1 MNVTTQGIGHKVMSV
16 LMALVL
22 AIGLAPMVPAGTALA
37 ATDQENWDAATYVY
51 TAEAN
56 EDDEYVI
63 DYTGEPVAFGVVSVT
78 EVGSSTAL
86 DPEAYEVAYYSNN
99 AGTPGAKIE
108 NGAEGV
114 VEPGDYWIGVT
125 SKEAVGST
133 ETPVTHYQK
142 FTIAPK
148 GKTSILG
155 AKIYQATADPNDVSD
170 ETFVYTGKEFY
181 FGTVAGYLNVQVDD
195 KPLVK
200 DTDYE
205 LRVDPQNPTIK
216 EAGTYDVTI
225 IGKGNYEGT
234 LYTKVVI
241 APIDLDTATVTIA
254 DQDIRQVTNSPL
266 TGSMVLID
274 GVDATTLDLDDE
286 LAYEFTGY
294 EFEGAAGVPEVI
306 KNVGHYTASV
316 AAEDTAN
323 NVTGSK
329 SGIEFDVVSNVV
341 MGYDYTNGTVTD
353 SFADWNSAGL
363 VFDNS
368 KDEAFDP
375 EKITVGGGA
384 VAKDR
389 YTVTVTKDGVKTNDW
404 TEAGDYVATVKVS
417 TGDEYD
423 MGGTGTLKF
432 SVING
437 TIATASDIFVIVDG
451 KNVQQGTDLHVT
463 YTGEAFDVT
472 TVVKNDEGETLTAGV
487 DYNVEITDSTGAKV
501 DEILGVGGYQVHIT
515 DGAYH
520 VAAGTGSYIVRV
532 DKIAIQGYRAVQIN
546 MGDTEGLPYTGE
558 AVVPAVE
565 YTTDNPASEDAV
577 WKALDPAL
585 YELKYS
591 NADNSVS
598 VDAEDVVEP
607 AIYTATV
614 WLTDE
619 AKETMAEAVNQ
630 TFKFRIVDTIAYSDV
645 KAGEWYANPVY
656 QAKKLGY
663 MTGVDGT
670 TTFLPATNITR
681 AEMACVVYKMV
692 GGQYDADD
700 TTFEAPFADVE
711 MSFSWAVPAIS
722 WANKAGVITGYA
734 PDYATFGP
742 GDNAT
747 REQVATILY
756 RYAQATGQDVTVE
769 DEAAALEKYADG
781 DQVSEYA
788 RTAMAWAIENGI
800 MGVDID
806 SLRPQDNIVR
816 AEVAAMSV
824 RVQPESYEGSVD
836 IDVSQQP

>member
-1 MNVTTQGIGHKVMSV
+1 M
-16 LMALVL
+16 
-22 AIGLAPMVPAGTALA
+22 
-37 ATDQENWDAATYVY
+37 
-51 TAEAN
+51 
-56 EDDEYVI
+56 
-63 DYTGEPVAFGVVSVT
+63 SVT
-78 EVGSSTAL
+78 ELGSSTAL

-114 VEPGDYWIGVT
+114 VEPGDYWIGIT

-133 ETPVTHYQK
+133 DQPVTHYQK

-148 GKTSILG
+148 AKTSILD
-155 AKIYQATADPNDVSD
+155 AKIYQATADANDVSD
-170 ETFVYTGKEFY
+170 ETFVYTGKEFF
-181 FGTVAGYLNVQVDD
+181 FGTEAGYLNVQVDG
-195 KPLVK
+195 KPLAK
-200 DTDYE
+200 DKDYT
-205 LRVDPQNPTIK
+205 LYVDPNQPTIK
-216 EAGTYDVTI
+216 DAGTYNVTI
-225 IGKGNYEGT
+225 KGIGNYEGT
-234 LYTKVVI
+234 VYLNITI
-241 APIDLDTATVTIA
+241 APIDLTTATVTVA
-254 DQDIRQVTNSPL
+254 DQDIRQVENKPL
-266 TGSMVLID
+266 AGAMVYID
-274 GVDATTLDLDDE
+274 GVSATELGLDVNSE
-286 LAYEFTGY
+286 LAYEITDFSLKGT
-294 EFEGAAGVPEVI
+294 AGVPDVF
-306 KNVGHYTASV
+306 KSVGHYTASV
-316 AAEDTAN
+316 AATDEAK

-329 SGIEFDVVSNVV
+329 TGLEFDVVGNVV
-341 MGYDYTNGTVTD
+341 EGYDYTNGTVTD

-389 YTVTVTKDGVKTNDW
+389 YTVTVTKDGVATNDW
-404 TEAGDYVATVKVS
+404 TEAGDYIATVKVS
-417 TGDEYD
+417 TGDTFD

-432 SVING
+432 SVIEG

-487 DYNVEITDSTGAKV
+487 DYNVEITDGTGAKV

-520 VAAGTGSYIVRV
+520 VAAGTGAYIVRV
-532 DKIAIQGYRAVQIN
+532 DKIAIQGYRAVQID

-565 YTTDNPASEDAV
+565 YTTDDPTSKDAV
-577 WKALDPAL
+577 WTALDPAL

-591 NADNSVS
+591 NADNTVS

-619 AKETMAEAVNQ
+619 AKETMAEPANQ
-630 TFKFRIVDTIAYSDV
+630 TFQFRIVNTIAYSDV
-645 KAGEWYANPVY
+645 KAGEWYANPIY

-670 TTFLPATNITR
+670 TTFLPMTNITR

-692 GGQYDADD
+692 GGESYYGEDVKP
-700 TTFEAPFADVE
+700 ESPFDDVE
-711 MSFSWAVPAIS
+711 MSFSWAMTAIS
-722 WANKAGVITGYA
+722 WANKAGIITGYA

-769 DEAAALEKYADG
+769 DEAAALAQYADG

-788 RTAMAWAIENGI
+788 RTAMAWAIENGV
-800 MGVDID
+800 MGVDVD

-824 RVQPESYEGSVD
+824 RVQPEGYEGSVD
-836 IDVSQQP
+836 IDVPTPPQP